1 MNCRCCLTV
10 YINFDRYSSIVT
22 LVDFR
27 WILYLDIST
36 QSLLIVLS
44 CLLLCLPKNLVSPFF
59 IELIMKEDI
68 QNGFMANQIN

>member
-36 QSLLIVLS
+36 LSMLIVLS
-44 CLLLCLPKNLVSPFF
+44 CLLCVYLK
-59 IELIMKEDI
+59 I
-68 QNGFMANQIN
+68 